1 MDAGDVYLVQ
11 PAPEDIERHLERP
24 ITATIGTL
32 NDDGSIHL
40 AFVLFLWEDGKLY
53 FETASMTKK
62 ARNVASRTTA
72 SFAIEGKGFMAMAE
86 GRARVIGGDEAHALN
101 GRLRRKYLTEPAA
114 ETVGMA
120 WGTVDDISIEITP
133 TKWRSWSN
141 SALSELG
148 ERAAGGL
155 PRHDWWVAEST

>member
-1 MDAGDVYLVQ
+1 MDAREVYLVQ

-32 NDDGSIHL
+32 NVDGSIHL

-62 ARNVASRTTA
+62 ARNVASRDTA

-86 GRARVIGGDEAHALN
+86 GRARVIRGDEAHALN

-114 ETVGMA
+114 ETVGKA

-148 ERAAGGL
+148 EQAAGEL
-155 PRHDWWVAEST
+155 PRHEWWVAEGN

>member
-1 MDAGDVYLVQ
+1 MDARDVYLVQ
-11 PAPEDIERHLERP
+11 PAPEDIEQHLERP

-62 ARNVASRTTA
+62 ARNVASRATA

-86 GRARVIGGDEAHALN
+86 GRARIIDGDAAHAIN
-101 GRLRRKYLTEPAA
+101 GKLRRKYLTAPAA
-114 ETVGMA
+114 ATVGAA
-120 WGTVDDISIEITP
+120 WGTVDDIAIEITP

-148 ERAAGGL
+148 EKAAGEL
-155 PRHDWWVAEST
+155 PRNEWWVAE